1 MIIDFHA
8 HLLPQEIGRDPAA
21 FAAIDP
27 YFGYRVIDTPARK
40 SRHSWVTY
48 EQAVQEMKSNGITQT
63 VIQGWP
69 MMSYESCRKQN
80 EYTLEA
86 MDAYPE
92 QLIGFCTVNPN
103 DGVNALREIE
113 RCIAAGMKGIGEL
126 DPEGQGFRLDDEN
139 FLRICD
145 LCIELD
151 IPISLHASEPVGP
164 YYHGKS
170 AVPLQHYIDLAQKK
184 PLLKIILAHW
194 GGGLPF
200 YELMKG
206 MKKSLANVYY
216 DTAGSTLPCSPK
228 IFKETVNIVGDR
240 KILFGSNYP
249 QVLQS
254 SGEAEPIY
262 AALLE
267 TVKGEIKDREVLQ
280 NILYHNAARLLGLR
294 PEGGEDRCEA

>member
-1 MIIDFHA
+1 MIIDFHT
-8 HLLPQEIGRDPAA
+8 HLIPEEIREDPVA

-27 YFGYRVIDTPARK
+27 YFGYRIIDTPARR

-48 EQAVQEMKSNGITQT
+48 QEAVQDMERNGINQI

-69 MMSYESCRKQN
+69 MLSYESCQKQN

-86 MDAYPE
+86 MHAYPE
-92 QLIGFCTVNPN
+92 HFTGFCTVNPN

-113 RCIAAGMKGIGEL
+113 KCVAAGMKGIGEL
-126 DPEGQGFRLDDEN
+126 DPEGQGFRLDDED

-145 LCIELD
+145 LCVELD

-170 AVPLQHYIDLAQKK
+170 NTPLQHYIELAKKK

-216 DTAGSTLPCSPK
+216 DTAGSTLPCSPR
-228 IFKETVNIVGDR
+228 IFKETLNIVGDR

-249 QVLQS
+249 RILKS
-254 SGEAEPIY
+254 SGEARPGY

-267 TVKGEIKDREVLQ
+267 TIKEEISDREALN
-280 NILYHNAARLLGLR
+280 NIFYHNAAELLGLLA
-294 PEGGEDRCEA
+294 EGGENPCQA

>member
-8 HLLPQEIGRDPAA
+8 HLLPKEIGADPLA
-21 FAAIDP
+21 FSAIDP

-48 EQAVQEMKSNGITQT
+48 EEAAHDMDRNGINKT

-69 MMSYESCRKQN
+69 MISYESCQKQN

-86 MDAYPE
+86 MNAYPE
-92 QLIGFCTVNPN
+92 HFIGFCTVNPN
-103 DGVNALREIE
+103 DGINALREIQK
-113 RCIAAGMKGIGEL
+113 CIAAGMKGIGEL
-126 DPEGQGFRLDDEN
+126 DPEGQGFRLDDEH

-145 LCIELD
+145 LCIELN
-151 IPISLHASEPVGP
+151 IPITLHASEPVGP

-170 AVPLQHYIDLAQKK
+170 TVPLQHYIDLAKKK

-228 IFKETVNIVGDR
+228 IVKETLNIVGDR

-249 QVLQS
+249 RTLKP

-262 AALLE
+262 TALLE
-267 TVKGEIKDREVLQ
+267 TIKKEITDQEALK
-280 NILYHNAARLLGLR
+280 NIFYHNAAGLLGLL
-294 PEGGEDRCEA
+294 PEGGESPCQA